1 MKKWLILFLLMGVLC
16 IPSVSFAGPKEV
28 YEDAYKMHLAAG
40 ASVAAYHNRM
50 GEIATRYL
58 EQDGWEI
65 THYVQPQNRAGARFL
80 IATKEME
87 PDVPLYIV
95 AIVGTENSK
104 DVAIDLKTS
113 KVYFAG
119 QSPEEMTANSLLDDI
134 PNDKPKVHRGF
145 NEYIQAGAT
154 AELRTQGTGPLF
166 LPELLQANSKSH
178 LLLTGHS
185 LGGAAATLVGARFI
199 DMGLDPNQIEV
210 ITFGAP
216 AVGNAAF
223 AEKFDP
229 VLKLTRVVIA
239 GDPIVTAL
247 QGLVG
252 GYRQFGSE
260 VKFKLPVTRDDPHDL
275 AGYMDGVM
283 KNQYDKRR
291 LAVESGAELTGTTSA
306 KPMSGERVCIAPLK
320 NKLPESL
327 AGEFYYMRE
336 ALYDEYRQTLPN
348 VIISDDKAS
357 ENWLENAAAANC
369 RWLIAPEVESSQVRQ
384 EKRIYYITTFQ
395 MVYDVEDGKEVDVA
409 VFSTGTFN
417 LTPLEAFVTSFKGIT
432 SHKKGWLKQ

>member
-1 MKKWLILFLLMGVLC
+1 MKKRLTLLLVIGVFCLQS
-16 IPSVSFAGPKEV
+16 IVLAGPKED
-28 YEDAYKMHLAAG
+28 YEEAYKMHLAAG

-58 EQDGWEI
+58 EQDGWKI
-65 THYVQPQNRAGARFL
+65 DHYIQPQNRAGARFL

-87 PDVPLYIV
+87 PGVPFYLV

-119 QSPEEMTANSLLDDI
+119 QNPEEMTANSLLDDI

-154 AELRTQGTGPLF
+154 AELRNRGKTSFF
-166 LPELLQANSKSH
+166 LPELLRVNPKSR

-185 LGGAAATLVGARFI
+185 LGGAAATLAGARFI
-199 DMGLDPNQIEV
+199 DIGVDPNQIEV

-252 GYRQFGSE
+252 GYRQFGNE
-260 VKFKLPVTRDDPHDL
+260 IKFKLPETLDEPHEV
-275 AGYMDGVM
+275 AGYMDSVM

-291 LAVESGAELTGTTSA
+291 LAIESGVEMTEPARVQ
-306 KPMSGERVCIAPLK
+306 PVSGGNVCIAPLK
-320 NKLPESL
+320 NNLPASL

-336 ALYDEYRQTLPN
+336 ALYDEYRQTLPAI
-348 VIISDDKAS
+348 VFTDDSAS
-357 ENWLENAAAANC
+357 ENWLKNAAESNC
-369 RWLIAPEVESSQVRQ
+369 RWLITPVVESSQVRQ
-384 EKRIYYITTFQ
+384 EKKIYYITTFQ
-395 MVYDVEDGKEVDVA
+395 MVYDVETGKEVDVA
-409 VFSTGTFN
+409 AYSTGTYN
-417 LTPLEAFVTSFKGIT
+417 LTPLEAFVHSFKGIT
-432 SHKKGWLKQ
+432 SHKDGWFKP